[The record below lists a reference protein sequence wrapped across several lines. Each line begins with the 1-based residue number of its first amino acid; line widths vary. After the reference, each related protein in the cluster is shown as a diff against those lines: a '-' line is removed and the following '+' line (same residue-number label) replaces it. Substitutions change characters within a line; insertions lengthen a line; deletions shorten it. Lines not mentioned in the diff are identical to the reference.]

1 MTMDQQQ
8 LLRLLEVGRSLVTEL
23 DPEAV
28 LDRILEEA
36 REATGARYV
45 ALGVLD
51 DQRAELER
59 FLTLGVDD
67 ATQRAIGERPR
78 GRGVLGELIE
88 HPQPLRLSDLSEH
101 PHSYGFPPGH
111 PAMGSFLGVPIVI
124 RGQAWGNLYLAEKLA
139 GGEFTDADE
148 EATVVLSDFAAT
160 AIENARLYRRTEQR
174 RQELERAVQGLEAAR
189 DIADAI
195 GGIAELERILQLV
208 VKRGR
213 ALVDA
218 RTVLIM
224 LREGDELVVVAA
236 AGHTNEAHGRRLPIA
251 NSTSGQV
258 LEQQRPER
266 VTDVAARLRV
276 APEELGVPGAHTAL
290 LVPMVH
296 HGVGVGVLAAFD
308 RGQDGETFT
317 GTDEQLLRTF
327 ASSAANA
334 VAISRSVEADRLR
347 STIAAAEAERG
358 RWARELHDETLQAL
372 GALRIGL
379 AASLKGAD
387 PEANVRAMQQAV
399 EEIGSE
405 IESLRAI
412 ISDLRPSLLDDLGLK
427 PAIEALLERRRH
439 SGLKVISELSLP
451 DSRHGAG
458 AIDPAVETT
467 VYRFIQE
474 ALTNV
479 VKHAHASTA
488 RVAATLDDGELVV
501 EVKDNGTG
509 FDRDQST
516 SGYGLAGMRE
526 RVFISGGTLEL
537 HTSDGGTVVRARI
550 KLGAATAAEGQAASG
565 S

>member
-224 LREGDELVVVAA
+224 LREGDELVVAA
-236 AGHTNEAHGRRLPIA
+236 SAGHATDARGRRLPVA
-251 NSTSGQV
+251 ESTSGEV
-258 LEQQRPER
+258 LENNRP
-266 VTDVAARLRV
+266 
-276 APEELGVPGAHTAL
+276 
-290 LVPMVH
+290 
-296 HGVGVGVLAAFD
+296 
-308 RGQDGETFT
+308 
-317 GTDEQLLRTF
+317 
-327 ASSAANA
+327 
-334 VAISRSVEADRLR
+334 
-347 STIAAAEAERG
+347 
-358 RWARELHDETLQAL
+358 
-372 GALRIGL
+372 
-379 AASLKGAD
+379 
-387 PEANVRAMQQAV
+387 
-399 EEIGSE
+399 
-405 IESLRAI
+405 
-412 ISDLRPSLLDDLGLK
+412 
-427 PAIEALLERRRH
+427 
-439 SGLKVISELSLP
+439 
-451 DSRHGAG
+451 
-458 AIDPAVETT
+458 
-467 VYRFIQE
+467 
-474 ALTNV
+474 
-479 VKHAHASTA
+479 
-488 RVAATLDDGELVV
+488 
-501 EVKDNGTG
+501 
-509 FDRDQST
+509 
-516 SGYGLAGMRE
+516 
-526 RVFISGGTLEL
+526 
-537 HTSDGGTVVRARI
+537 
-550 KLGAATAAEGQAASG
+550 
-565 S
+565 